1 MEVLVI
7 YQFCSFGGV
16 ERVILNRA
24 KALKK
29 NGQSAHITVCYLK
42 DYGALQSFQE
52 YIRQNSLSEL
62 VSAFLLDAATLL
74 DVKKYDLVLNIDT
87 PQLFEQTRDARNL
100 FVECHTPYTPNR
112 QYLRKLPPNVDGIL
126 VPTFAFKNILL
137 DEFVNLP
144 PITVMPNP
152 VSEEFFSIPFETN
165 TIYPMRP
172 LAYLARLDELKNY
185 AEALDVFELF
195 SEDESVMFAIVGR
208 AIILSQRRLLTL
220 LRRKG
225 IVGKTFVRHEIGFE
239 AVPDFIRLIKSHRGI
254 FISPSLG
261 ESFGLSAAEFMSAG
275 VPVVL
280 SNNSVHRELVNE
292 DERFL
297 YKTGDAASAK
307 DKVTK
312 ILADWEGASDRVS
325 GYAKKFS
332 GEAFLSSWLELV
344 MKYEISSVAR

>member
-29 NGQSAHITVCYLK
+29 KGQRVHITVCYLK

-62 VSAFLLDAATLL
+62 ISAFLLDAATLL
-74 DVKKYDLVLNIDT
+74 DLKKYDLVLNIDT
-87 PQLFEQTRDARNL
+87 PQLFEQTRDARSF
-100 FVECHTPYTPNR
+100 FVECHTPYTANR
-112 QYLRKLPPNVDGIL
+112 QYLMNLPPNVVGIL

-185 AEALDVFELF
+185 VEALDVFELF

-208 AIILSQRRLLTL
+208 AITLTQRRLLSL

-239 AVPDFIRLIKSHRGI
+239 AVPDLIRLIKSHRGI

-280 SNNSVHRELVNE
+280 SNISVHRELVNE

-297 YKTGDAASAK
+297 YKTGGAASAK

-332 GEAFLSSWLELV
+332 GEAFLSSWRELA
-344 MKYEISSVAR
+344 MKYDISSGTW

>member
-29 NGQSAHITVCYLK
+29 KGQSVHITVCYLK

-74 DVKKYDLVLNIDT
+74 DIKKYDLVLNIDT

-112 QYLRKLPPNVDGIL
+112 QYLMKLPPNVRGIL

-195 SEDESVMFAIVGR
+195 SEDKSVMFAIVGR
-208 AIILSQRRLLTL
+208 ATTLTQRRLLTL
-220 LRRKG
+220 LRKKG
-225 IVGKTFVRHEIGFE
+225 IVEKTFVRHEVGFG
-239 AVPDFIRLIKSHRGI
+239 AVPDFIGLIKSHRGI

-280 SNNSVHRELVNE
+280 SNISVHRELVNE

-312 ILADWEGASDRVS
+312 ILADWDGTSDRVS

-344 MKYEISSVAR
+344 MKYDISSGAR

>member
-42 DYGALQSFQE
+42 DYGALRSFQE

-74 DVKKYDLVLNIDT
+74 DIKKYDLVLNIDT

-100 FVECHTPYTPNR
+100 FIECHTPYKPNR
-112 QYLRKLPPNVDGIL
+112 QYLKKLPPNVGGIL

-144 PITVMPNP
+144 PISVMPNP

-185 AEALDVFELF
+185 VEALDVFELF

-208 AIILSQRRLLTL
+208 AINLTQRRLLTL

-239 AVPDFIRLIKSHRGI
+239 AVPDLIRLIKSHRGI

-280 SNNSVHRELVNE
+280 SNISVHRELVNE

-297 YKTGDAASAK
+297 YKTGNAASAK

-312 ILADWEGASDRVS
+312 ILADWEGASDRIA

-332 GEAFLSSWLELV
+332 GEAFLSSWRELV
-344 MKYEISSVAR
+344 MKYDISSGAR